1 MQEQQNRRVPKVAIA
16 VVSAVV
22 LAAGGGGAWWLWQ
35 SGQSPPQV
43 QNLPQAQITP
53 STQPAPP
60 TEKTVN
66 IYWLKDTGQRLEVVP
81 SPIKIEGS
89 NNADAILTG
98 AFKTLLSG
106 PTDGKL
112 ATTIPSGT
120 KLRSVQVRQDGI
132 HVDLSSEFTAGGGS
146 ASMTGRVAQVI
157 YTATSL
163 NPGDRVWI
171 DVDGKRLEVL
181 GGEGLEL
188 EQPLTRKSFHEN
200 FEL

>member
-1 MQEQQNRRVPKVAIA
+1 MEEQQNRRVPKVAIA

-22 LAAGGGGAWWLWQ
+22 LAAGGGWAWWFWQ

-53 STQPAPP
+53 STQPVPS

-89 NNADAILTG
+89 NNPDAILTG

-106 PTDGKL
+106 PTDSKL

-120 KLRSVQVRQDGI
+120 KLRSVRVRQDGI
-132 HVDLSSEFTAGGGS
+132 HVDLSSEFTSGGGS

-163 NPGDRVWI
+163 KPGDRVWI

-188 EQPLTRKSFHEN
+188 EQPLTRKSFEEN